1 MIPVPAA
8 ADPAPSSRVDPR
20 TLPLLRSENA
30 KPEPIA
36 GADPK
41 ADFTPLSG
49 NSASH
54 FDPKRSKAV
63 SRSMFAE
70 EYENPDGTR
79 SHRQS
84 SEPLNV
90 KDANGHWVPVDL
102 TMESDGSRRTKPK
115 HHPLR
120 PTMAESAE
128 DANLVSVEIDGKRA
142 SLALENGPKNTKAK
156 VNGRKVEYA
165 DIEAETNLEYEV
177 TAGAVKETIKLKRMP
192 APGKASWR
200 FRLDTADLTPRLSAD
215 GGVELVDSTGA
226 VRLIMPP
233 IETWDSSGS
242 KDAPPALTGGTYAL
256 DKVANGKG
264 WVLTVS
270 VDEAWLRDPKR
281 VYPVSV
287 DPTVALPVVDWQS
300 YKSDGTVLY
309 KDGGLRI
316 GSPMNNNTVWRTAYK
331 VDYTSLFGKNV
342 VGAKFDV
349 ANIRDG
355 TSVDKTWVSNM
366 YHAKSLDFNGLGGH
380 LAQTMVGQVGTFNDP
395 RLTGFLQHVV
405 GNRDPYAWFM
415 LTGHEDP
422 AIWTYKKLS
431 ATLTVDTGT
440 APSAPTLAEASQ
452 DHDSVSVSTTPLL
465 AVNPVSDTD
474 GDPVSYCFRVATG
487 ADANSGVV
495 VDSGCQASPQWTVP
509 SGVLHD
515 GVTYSWQVMASSGVT
530 LSPSSV
536 WKFKVDQR
544 IGDRGPAPVDTVGP
558 LSVNLAN
565 GNVTTS
571 VSSPTFTTV
580 GGTAGITMTYN
591 SQQQQEKGLRASY
604 FNDLSQNGNIN
615 AGQEPVLVRNE
626 PQVNADWGTGSP
638 FAPAL
643 PADYFV
649 ARWEGYFQA
658 PVAGSY
664 QFAGVHDDTLKIWV
678 DNAIVYDQPC
688 CSGANYGM
696 STAKTLTAGQRVP
709 IKVELAERQ
718 GLAYMKLFVKTADD
732 SVPSQIVPADWL
744 HTVDSPA
751 LPKGWTLSADLDG
764 SGSTYTQAKVT
775 DQNIVLT
782 DATGA
787 KHSYTK
793 LSAGG
798 YKAPEGEDGVL
809 ALDSSGR
816 VTLTE
821 GGDVYVFRADG
832 KLETQS
838 NVQDSRKP
846 AALQNI
852 YDGWPSRLKEIK
864 DPISQRSHRLFYNR
878 PGDDC
883 YGGVAP
889 PPGADALPPAQMLC
903 RIQYWDDTQ
912 LPGEPRSVTHLWYYQ
927 GRLFRVEDPGSEITD
942 FSYAPGGPIDGM
954 RDGLASDWVSVD
966 PVNRNRP
973 ESNYVVLYYDHT
985 AVKPVVSQIQ
995 SPIPTQGAS
1004 RPTRT
1009 YRPDPP
1015 NSRTF
1020 VDIGGISPPIG
1031 FSTLVTYDDAY
1042 RLLSTTDATGKVT
1055 SQTWSGKDQLLT
1067 STDSAGRVSTKTYDA
1082 QDRPVDDYGPAPAS
1096 CFTGQVPTAACAAT
1110 VPHSRTNYDEGI
1122 NGLAVAWYAN
1132 GTLSGAPKVYTT
1144 GMGLADGRMEGTWA
1158 SGVSPTPGIPGGA
1171 YSFRLTGEI
1180 TFPNTGTY
1188 TLEVHADDGARLWI
1202 DDNLVADDW
1211 ALGASRPI
1219 RGTYNN
1225 TVAGSAHRIRVDYHN
1240 AGAGMGEMHLN
1251 WVPVGGVYQR
1261 IPGQYLKPRHGLTTS
1276 TVTSESNGLADK
1288 VSSSKYGEN
1297 GLDPTYGLATST
1309 TSAGLTARSGYEAP
1323 GTGYLRKTSKTMPT
1337 GAQTSY
1343 VYYADNDT
1351 RINPCTPG
1359 APAVHQGG
1367 MAKLTTMTT
1376 PATGAAR
1383 TDEQVYDMSGR
1394 VVARATSGKWTCT
1407 TYDARN
1413 RVITQKL
1420 PDSVSAGEREIT
1432 TNYAVNG
1439 DPLTTSVTDYNGT
1452 VTTRVDLLGRVVAY
1466 TDANG
1471 LRTETSYDQAG
1482 RVTLEKVIPPNVSDA
1497 PQEMTNTYDDAGR
1510 VLTTKLGS
1518 TVLSTSTYDA
1528 AGELA
1533 TVTYSNGSSLAAI
1546 GKNTAG
1552 EVTSQTWKTS
1562 DNVSVVSTVMR
1573 TRAGTVIDESLGGV
1587 DARPSAPNYVYDAA
1601 GRLTEA
1607 WVPDHHFTYDFT
1619 SSAPAA
1625 CPTGTQANA
1634 GLNTNRVRVIDAAT
1648 SGTAE
1653 TGYCYDAADRI
1664 LATTGAAPITGIKYD
1679 DRGNTTEYTQGAATT
1694 FFSWDGADRNIAI
1707 RTTGTDPADVAY
1719 TRDATDRI
1727 VRRQATQGDTVAD
1740 LRYGY
1745 TGGGDSAEYAMN
1757 GADKKVL
1764 TRSIGLAGGVNYT
1777 WKPVA
1782 AEQTWDHASVRG
1794 DLCLTTLPDG
1804 KQAGPLRVYGPYGE
1818 AVTGQSSTEGMPDN
1832 QPGNMDFG
1840 WLGQHQRPHEHAG
1853 ALSIIQMG
1861 ARPYSPALGRFLSVD
1876 PVEGGSANDYD
1887 YVAADPINS
1896 TDLDG
1901 KARQKAKKQSIF
1913 GYCKRKMCGTWHM
1926 VRFYGRNVMVVTSVW
1941 GRGYS
1946 VRTYIRHPVFRKFV
1960 YARGHG
1966 CSTNPKRC
1974 WTKGKTSMHP
1984 TGKKAL
1990 GKCGFNAVVGGLATM
2005 AGGPWAVAW
2014 GASVGCLG
2022 GALDTFI
2029 WPN

>member
-1 MIPVPAA
+1 MVVGVSLALLGSTITAVIPVAA
-8 ADPAPSSRVDPR
+8 AAEPAPSSRVDPR
-20 TLPLLRSENA
+20 TLPLLKSEKP

-41 ADFTPLSG
+41 ADFAPLSG

-54 FDPKRSKAV
+54 FDPKRSKPLT
-63 SRSMFAE
+63 RSMFSE

-79 SHRQS
+79 TYRQS

-90 KDANGHWVPVDL
+90 KEANGQWVPVDL
-102 TMESDGSRRTKPK
+102 TMETDGSRRTKPK

-120 PTMAESAE
+120 PTLADSAE
-128 DANLVSVEIDGKRA
+128 DANLVSVEVDGKRA
-142 SLALENGPKNTKAK
+142 SLALEKPKNTKAK
-156 VNGRKVEYA
+156 VSGRKVEYA
-165 DIEAETNLEYEV
+165 DVEAETNLEYEV
-177 TAGAVKETIKLKRMP
+177 TAGTVKETIKLKRMP

-242 KDAPPALTGGTYAL
+242 TDAPTALTGGTYAL
-256 DKVANGKG
+256 DKAANGKG

-316 GSPMNNNTVWRTAYK
+316 GSPMHNNTVWRTAFK

-366 YHAKSLDFNGLGGH
+366 YHASAFRFDGLGAH
-380 LAQTMVGQVGTFNDP
+380 LAQTMVGQVGTFNDS
-395 RLTGFLQHVV
+395 RLTDFLRTAVN
-405 GNRDPYAWFM
+405 NRDPYAWFM

-422 AIWTYKKLS
+422 SIWTYKKLS
-431 ATLTVDTGT
+431 GTLTVDSGA
-440 APSAPTLAEASQ
+440 APAAPTLAAASQ
-452 DHDSVSVSTTPLL
+452 PHDSVSVSTTPLL
-465 AVNPVSDTD
+465 AVNPVTDPD

-495 VDSGCQASPQWTVP
+495 VDSGCQSSPQWTVP

-515 GVTYSWQVMASSGVT
+515 GVTYSWQVKASSGVS
-530 LSPSSV
+530 LSPSAV

-580 GGTAGITMTYN
+580 GGTAGVTMTYN

-643 PADYFV
+643 PPDYFV

-688 CSGANYGM
+688 CSGVNYGM

-718 GLAYMKLFVKTADD
+718 GLAYMRLFVQTVDNT
-732 SVPSQIVPADWL
+732 VPSQIVPADWL
-744 HTVDSPA
+744 HTADSPA

-764 SGSTYTQAKVT
+764 SGSTYTEAKVT
-775 DQNIVLT
+775 DQSIVLT

-793 LSAGG
+793 VSAGG
-798 YKAPEGEDGVL
+798 YKAPEGEYGVL
-809 ALDSSGR
+809 GLDPSGR

-821 GGDVYVFRADG
+821 GGDIYVFGADG
-832 KLETQS
+832 KLSTQS
-838 NVQDSRKP
+838 SVLDSRKP

-852 YDGWPSRLKEIK
+852 YSGFPSRLKEVR
-864 DPISQRSHRLFYNR
+864 DPISQRSHELFYNR
-878 PGDDC
+878 PGDNC
-883 YGGVAP
+883 YDGVAP
-889 PPGADALPPAQMLC
+889 PPGADALPPGQMLC
-903 RIQYWDDTQ
+903 RIRYWDGT
-912 LPGEPRSVTHLWYYQ
+912 LTHLWYYQ

-954 RDGLASDWVSVD
+954 RDSLGSDWVSVD
-966 PVNRNRP
+966 PVRNRQ
-973 ESNYVVLYYDHT
+973 ETTYVVLYYDHT

-995 SPIPTQGAS
+995 PPIPTEGAS
-1004 RPTRT
+1004 RPSRT
-1009 YRPDPP
+1009 YRPDPS
-1015 NSRTF
+1015 NRRTF

-1082 QDRPVDDYGPAPAS
+1082 QDRPVDDFGPAPAS
-1096 CFTGQVPTAACAAT
+1096 CFTGQLPTAACAAT
-1110 VPHSRTNYDEGI
+1110 VPRSRTSYDEGI
-1122 NGLAVAWYAN
+1122 NGLAVSYWDN
-1132 GTLSGAPKVYTT
+1132 VNLSGAPKAYTT
-1144 GMGLADGRMEGTWA
+1144 GVGTTDGRLVVKWDG
-1158 SGVSPTPGIPGGA
+1158 SPTPGIPA
-1171 YSFRLTGEI
+1171 DNFSIRATGEI
-1180 TFPNTGTY
+1180 AFPQAGNY
-1188 TLEVHADDGARLWI
+1188 TLRVYADDGTRVWI
-1202 DDNLVADDW
+1202 DDKLVIDTWQGQYPLWLNA
-1211 ALGASRPI
+1211 
-1219 RGTYNN
+1219 
-1225 TVAGSAHRIRVDYHN
+1225 TVTSGHAGQVKRIRVDHN
-1240 AGAGMGEMHLN
+1240 EYGLYTQLELHWTTPAGVQEQ
-1251 WVPVGGVYQR
+1251 VPGSQLR
-1261 IPGQYLKPRHGLTTS
+1261 PRYGLTTS
-1276 TVTSESNGLADK
+1276 TLTPESNGVPDK
-1288 VSSSKYGEN
+1288 LSSTKFGED
-1297 GLDPTYGLATST
+1297 GLDATYGLATST
-1309 TSAGLTARSGYEAP
+1309 TSAGLTSRSGYEAP
-1323 GTGYLRKTSKTMPT
+1323 GTGYLRKNSKTMPT

-1343 VYYADNDT
+1343 VYYGETET
-1351 RINPCTPG
+1351 RDNPCT
-1359 APAVHQGG
+1359 AAVDPVNQGG
-1367 MAKLTTMTT
+1367 MAKLTTMTA
-1376 PATGAAR
+1376 PATGSAR
-1383 TDEQVYDMSGR
+1383 TDEQIYDMSGR
-1394 VVARATSGKWTCT
+1394 IVARATSGDWTCT
-1407 TYDARN
+1407 TYDVRD

-1420 PDSVSAGEREIT
+1420 PGSVSAGERLIT
-1432 TNYAVNG
+1432 TTYAVNG

-1452 VTTRVDLLGRVVAY
+1452 VTTQVDLLGRVVAY

-1482 RVTLEKVIPPNVSDA
+1482 RVTLEKVIPPNPADA

-1510 VLTTKLGS
+1510 VLNTKLGA

-1546 GKNTAG
+1546 AKDSAG
-1552 EVTSQTWKTS
+1552 RVTSQTWKTS
-1562 DNVSVVSTVMR
+1562 DNVSVTSAVTR
-1573 TRAGTVIDESLGGV
+1573 TRAGTVIDESLGGF

-1619 SSAPAA
+1619 SSAPAG

-1634 GLNTNRVRVIDAAT
+1634 GLNTNRVRMLDEASWGVT
-1648 SGTAE
+1648 E

-1664 LATTGAAPITGIKYD
+1664 VATTGASAITGIQYD
-1679 DRGNTTEYTQGAATT
+1679 NHGNTTQYTQGGATT
-1694 FFSWDGADRNIAI
+1694 YFSWDGADRNIAI
-1707 RTTGTDPADVAY
+1707 RTTGADPADVAY
-1719 TRDATDRI
+1719 TRDSTGRI
-1727 VRRQATQGDTVAD
+1727 VRRQASQGDVQSD
-1740 LRYGY
+1740 IRYGY
-1745 TGGGDSAEYAMN
+1745 TGDGDSAEYAMN
-1757 GADKKVL
+1757 GSDKKVL
-1764 TRSIGLAGGVNYT
+1764 TRSIGLAGGVLYT

-1782 AEQTWDHASVRG
+1782 AEQTWDHSSVRG

-1804 KQAGPLRVYGPYGE
+1804 KQTGPWRVYGPYGE
-1818 AVTGQSSTEGMPDN
+1818 AVTGQPSTDGMPDN
-1832 QPGNMDFG
+1832 QPGEMDYG
-1840 WLGQHQRPHEHAG
+1840 WLGQHQRAHEHAG
-1853 ALSIIQMG
+1853 ALSIVQMG

-1887 YVAADPINS
+1887 YTTANPINL

-1901 KARQKAKKQSIF
+1901 EAVWFPVLACFRFCAPLLRVGGRYVVKFAKWAAPRVWSATKRYAGEAKRLGGNVLRFVGNKITGAKARFKASNAYKRYVDIAYSPRVLK
-1913 GYCKRKMCGTWHM
+1913 CKSNMQH
-1926 VRFYGRNVMVVTSVW
+1926 
-1941 GRGYS
+1941 
-1946 VRTYIRHPVFRKFV
+1946 
-1960 YARGHG
+1960 
-1966 CSTNPKRC
+1966 
-1974 WTKGKTSMHP
+1974 
-1984 TGKKAL
+1984 
-1990 GKCGFNAVVGGLATM
+1990 VGGAMFGHQGL
-2005 AGGPWAVAW
+2005 PKWR
-2014 GASVGCLG
+2014 
-2022 GALDTFI
+2022 ALFSI
-2029 WPN
+2029 AACVHGLLRP